1 MNRFLINYMWEML
14 DVARANGV
22 DVGVGR
28 DMFVANL
35 NNFGIEGA
43 EFYPGAENMDYET
56 ASEQWKAMPLK
67 EQAEARTAAKK
78 AFQDNYKELTA
89 ARGAGDTA
97 AFYRILATYDLPEVE
112 EPTYLLYKNAWE
124 IWDKAA
130 EDGTDL
136 TTAKDAYVET
146 LEGWSDLTDEEKEAE
161 NEWFAA
167 HVTADDRNLVYA
179 RTANN
184 RVLFDGILAG

>member
-14 DVARANGV
+14 DVAKANGV

-43 EFYPGAENMDYET
+43 EFYAGAEKMDYEA
-56 ASEQWKAMPLK
+56 ASEQWKAMSLK
-67 EQAEARTAAKK
+67 EQADAKTAAKK
-78 AFQDNYKELTA
+78 AMQDNYEALTA
-89 ARGAGDTA
+89 ARREGDTA
-97 AFYRILATYDLPEVE
+97 AFYRVLATYDLPEVK

-146 LEGWSDLTDEEKEAE
+146 LEGWADLTDEEKEAE
-161 NEWFAA
+161 NEWFTA
-167 HVTADDRNLVYA
+167 HVTASDRNLVYA

>member
-56 ASEQWKAMPLK
+56 ASAQWKEMPLK

-136 TTAKDAYVET
+136 ATAKDAYVET
-146 LEGWSDLTDEEKEAE
+146 LAGWSDLTDEEKEAE
-161 NEWFAA
+161 NDWFAA

-179 RTANN
+179 RTAGN

>member
-56 ASEQWKAMPLK
+56 ASAQWKEMPLK

-136 TTAKDAYVET
+136 ATAKDAYVET

-161 NEWFAA
+161 NDWFAA

-179 RTANN
+179 RTAGN

>member
-89 ARGAGDTA
+89 ARGAGDTPPSTA
-97 AFYRILATYDLPEVE
+97 SWP
-112 EPTYLLYKNAWE
+112 PTTCPRWRSPPTSCTRTPGRS
-124 IWDKAA
+124 
-130 EDGTDL
+130 GT
-136 TTAKDAYVET
+136 
-146 LEGWSDLTDEEKEAE
+146 
-161 NEWFAA
+161 
-167 HVTADDRNLVYA
+167 RPP
-179 RTANN
+179 RTAPTSPPP
-184 RVLFDGILAG
+184 RTPMWRPWRAGVT